1 MNKNVAGTLIA
12 LAATGAVVAGASFA
26 LYKVMKKHLKF
37 SVEILPDDIED
48 ENELTAAVDVH
59 DLSIPKEEDEAED
72 EIEISFVEEPE
83 EDQEAAE

>member
-12 LAATGAVVAGASFA
+12 IAATGAVVAGASFA

-37 SVEILPDDIED
+37 SVEILPDDIEN
-48 ENELTAAVDVH
+48 ENELTAAVDVN

-83 EDQEAAE
+83 EDTAE

>member
-37 SVEILPDDIED
+37 TVEILPDNIEHD
-48 ENELTAAVDVH
+48 NELTSAVDVTELH
-59 DLSIPKEEDEAED
+59 IPTEEADEEND
-72 EIEISFVEEPE
+72 IEISFIEEE
-83 EDQEAAE
+83 ENEEQAN

>member
-1 MNKNVAGTLIA
+1 MNKKVAGTLIA

-37 SVEILPDDIED
+37 TVEILPDDL
-48 ENELTAAVDVH
+48 ENEKDITAAVDVTE
-59 DLSIPKEEDEAED
+59 LNIPKEEAEEDE

-83 EDQEAAE
+83 EDEAE

>member
-37 SVEILPDDIED
+37 TVEILPDDL
-48 ENELTAAVDVH
+48 ENEKDITAAVDVTE
-59 DLSIPKEEDEAED
+59 LNIPKEEAEEDE

-83 EDQEAAE
+83 EDEAE

>member
-12 LAATGAVVAGASFA
+12 IAATGAVVAGASFA

-59 DLSIPKEEDEAED
+59 DISIPKEEDEAED

-83 EDQEAAE
+83 EDTAE

>member
-37 SVEILPDDIED
+37 TVEILPDDIED
-48 ENELTAAVDVH
+48 ENELTAAVDVN
-59 DLSIPKEEDEAED
+59 DINIPKEEEEED
-72 EIEISFVEEPE
+72 EIEISFIEEPE
-83 EDQEAAE
+83 EDEAAE

>member
-37 SVEILPDDIED
+37 SVEILPDDIEN
-48 ENELTAAVDVH
+48 ENELTAAVDVN

-83 EDQEAAE
+83 EDTAE